1 MGDLIKIVG
10 VQYAVNSNHV
20 KGEDMTAQEQ
30 QKTIEFL
37 TMLDRKHPYVSV
49 KPEPTNETDEE
60 AFVARFASRKA
71 GYVRNREEYKSLAQ
85 AALTTSGRGYFR
97 ARVKEVIISAE
108 GYFFVE
114 AETDSTPIVP
124 ILHKDHWKEWEPPLP
139 LFPMTEE
146 FLCVEDATMMM
157 IDILRHETLTSDEEE
172 ELQEYTETLITMGK
186 YALWY
191 EAKEGIENVIKAM
204 EAKKGDKMRYMANEL
219 EHLLSGLC
227 NEGRQKKLRKSWL
240 PHLLSTHE
248 AERAWHDW
256 LHLKGADCHKPDNLK
271 AKETLI
277 QVGEMKGQYRF
288 ILGTELYNKLSESKV
303 IKEAAIRSGVSVG
316 VMQVCWDAAGE
327 VIKAWCTEGHSVA
340 VPGLGTMRFGV
351 RAKSVPT
358 VGEVATSLITNRR
371 VIFTPS
377 VDIKRELQETSIQ
390 ITCYDR
396 NGKVVKNV
404 TSDDKGDVEDP
415 DNTPGGGGSDN
426 TPGGGNTEGG
436 GTTGGNEGDG
446 LE

>member
-1 MGDLIKIVG
+1 
-10 VQYAVNSNHV
+10 
-20 KGEDMTAQEQ
+20 
-30 QKTIEFL
+30 
-37 TMLDRKHPYVSV
+37 
-49 KPEPTNETDEE
+49 
-60 AFVARFASRKA
+60 
-71 GYVRNREEYKSLAQ
+71 
-85 AALTTSGRGYFR
+85 
-97 ARVKEVIISAE
+97 
-108 GYFFVE
+108 
-114 AETDSTPIVP
+114 
-124 ILHKDHWKEWEPPLP
+124 
-139 LFPMTEE
+139 
-146 FLCVEDATMMM
+146 
-157 IDILRHETLTSDEEE
+157 
-172 ELQEYTETLITMGK
+172 
-186 YALWY
+186 
-191 EAKEGIENVIKAM
+191 
-204 EAKKGDKMRYMANEL
+204 MAI
-219 EHLLSGLC
+219 
-227 NEGRQKKLRKSWL
+227 
-240 PHLLSTHE
+240 
-248 AERAWHDW
+248 
-256 LHLKGADCHKPDNLK
+256 NLK

-415 DNTPGGGGSDN
+415 DNTQVAAVRI
-426 TPGGGNTEGG
+426 TPRAAEIPKVAEPPAVMKETAWSKRTPRKPNRKA
-436 GTTGGNEGDG
+436 
-446 LE
+446 

>member
-60 AFVARFASRKA
+60 AFVARVASRKA

-124 ILHKDHWKEWEPPLP
+124 ILHKDHWKEWEPSLP

-157 IDILRHETLTSDEEE
+157 IDISPISYPPMK
-172 ELQEYTETLITMGK
+172 Q
-186 YALWY
+186 
-191 EAKEGIENVIKAM
+191 
-204 EAKKGDKMRYMANEL
+204 KGHGMT
-219 EHLLSGLC
+219 G
-227 NEGRQKKLRKSWL
+227 
-240 PHLLSTHE
+240 
-248 AERAWHDW
+248 
-256 LHLKGADCHKPDNLK
+256 
-271 AKETLI
+271 
-277 QVGEMKGQYRF
+277 
-288 ILGTELYNKLSESKV
+288 
-303 IKEAAIRSGVSVG
+303 
-316 VMQVCWDAAGE
+316 
-327 VIKAWCTEGHSVA
+327 CT
-340 VPGLGTMRFGV
+340 
-351 RAKSVPT
+351 
-358 VGEVATSLITNRR
+358 
-371 VIFTPS
+371 
-377 VDIKRELQETSIQ
+377 
-390 ITCYDR
+390 
-396 NGKVVKNV
+396 
-404 TSDDKGDVEDP
+404 
-415 DNTPGGGGSDN
+415 
-426 TPGGGNTEGG
+426 
-436 GTTGGNEGDG
+436 
-446 LE
+446 